1 MLDNLFIN
9 IGTILPSAKQTTV
22 ADAADSTASYCSN
35 RCQDDDKFNRNY
47 SNDSAITP
55 FLKYRSN
62 CDDDAILNQTTA
74 NNRTMLH
81 VVRSYFSQLYQ
92 SKRRRPASS
101 DSNVDSHNDA
111 IMLPRVY
118 NYPPDLLGNWDPIEL
133 KVKEK
138 CIEDIDNVI
147 DKFVRVIRVNENS
160 SPIRPAQFYV
170 HILTP
175 AYAFFKQTKF
185 KFLNLK
191 LIEILFLLFD
201 FSCACVYTE
210 TK

>member
-1 MLDNLFIN
+1 MLDNLIIN
-9 IGTILPSAKQTTV
+9 IRTILPSAKQATV
-22 ADAADSTASYCSN
+22 ADAADSTALRCSN
-35 RCQDDDKFNRNY
+35 RCQDEDKFNRNY
-47 SNDSAITP
+47 SNESAIAP

-81 VVRSYFSQLYQ
+81 VVRSYFSQLSQ

-101 DSNVDSHNDA
+101 DIGVYSHNDA

-118 NYPPDLLGNWDPIEL
+118 NYPPDLHGNWDPIEL

-138 CIEDIDNVI
+138 CVEDIDNVI
-147 DKFVRVIRVNENS
+147 DKFVRVIRVDENS

-170 HILTP
+170 HILKQT
-175 AYAFFKQTKF
+175 YAFFKQTKIQF
-185 KFLNLK
+185 IN
-191 LIEILFLLFD
+191 
-201 FSCACVYTE
+201 CVI
-210 TK
+210 

>member
-1 MLDNLFIN
+1 MLDNLIIN
-9 IGTILPSAKQTTV
+9 IRTILPSAKPTT
-22 ADAADSTASYCSN
+22 AHTEDAEDSTASCCSN

-47 SNDSAITP
+47 SNESAIAP

-81 VVRSYFSQLYQ
+81 AVRSYFSHLYQ

-101 DSNVDSHNDA
+101 DIVDSNNDA

-118 NYPPDLLGNWDPIEL
+118 NYPPDLHGNWDPIEL

-170 HILTP
+170 YEHLLTHTCTH
-175 AYAFFKQTKF
+175 FSNKQTK
-185 KFLNLK
+185 
-191 LIEILFLLFD
+191 I
-201 FSCACVYTE
+201 
-210 TK
+210 